1 MEPIERIRIVGAG
14 AMGRGIAQVAATAG
28 YRVELTD
35 ANAASVPA
43 ALEFVA
49 AMIQR
54 SVDKGKR
61 DADEAA
67 AILARLTAG
76 TAPTAPGADIDLVI
90 EAVVESL
97 PVKQAIFA
105 ELETATPN
113 AVLASNTSSLSITA
127 IASTLHDPARMIG
140 LHFFNPVPLMA
151 LVEVVPGLR
160 TTPELVDTATSF
172 VTRLGHT
179 PILARDTPGFLVNHL
194 GRALPSE
201 SLAILSEQIAAPADI
216 DRIVRDTLGLRMG
229 PFELMDLTGLDVSH
243 TVMETVSAGF
253 YGDPRLRPSPIAAA
267 RVAAGLLGRK
277 TGEGFYRYRDGAPVL
292 PAEPEITPDALATP
306 VHVHDHPDF
315 AAALR
320 RSGATVL
327 DSPDA
332 DAVSLVLPVGQPTY
346 RVTARYGLD
355 PARTLGI
362 DPLGLDR
369 RRLTVIVPGSVDPL
383 VAAPALRVL
392 AAAGY
397 TPTPTADGTAPVA
410 QRILAAIVNLSC
422 ALAEHGIGTPED
434 IDRGARLGLGYPLG
448 PLELG
453 ESVGAERVTAILD
466 GLYAYTRDPRYRA
479 STWLRTRAEQP
490 IPLHTVGTRPED
502 LLTNRGTDVRSL

>member
-35 ANAASVPA
+35 ADAAAVPS

-76 TAPTAPGADIDLVI
+76 AAPTAPADDIDLVI
-90 EAVVESL
+90 EAVVEKL

-127 IASTLHDPARMIG
+127 IASALHDPTRLIG
-140 LHFFNPVPLMA
+140 LHFFNPVPLMS
-151 LVEVVPGLR
+151 LVEIVPGLR
-160 TTPELVDTATSF
+160 TAPELIDTATAF
-172 VTRLGHT
+172 VDRIGHT

-201 SLAILSEQIAAPADI
+201 ALAILSEQIASPADI

-243 TVMETVSAGF
+243 PVMETVSAGF

-267 RVAAGLLGRK
+267 RVAGGLLGRK
-277 TGEGFYRYRDGAPVL
+277 TGEGFYRYQDGAPLL
-292 PAEPEITPDALATP
+292 PAEPDITPDADATP
-306 VHVHDHPDF
+306 VHVHNHPDF

-320 RSGATVL
+320 RAGATVL
-327 DSPDA
+327 ESPSA
-332 DAVSLVLPVGQPTY
+332 EAVSLVLPIGEPTY
-346 RVTARYGLD
+346 RLAARYGLD

-369 RRLTVIVPGSVDPL
+369 SRLTVVVPTAADPL
-383 VAAPALRVL
+383 ATAPALRLL

-410 QRILAAIVNLSC
+410 QRILGAIVNLSC

-453 ESVGAERVTAILD
+453 ESVGTERVTAILD
-466 GLYAYTRDPRYRA
+466 GLYAYTRDPRYRV
-479 STWLRTRAEQP
+479 SSWLRSRSEQR
-490 IPLHTVGTRPED
+490 IPLHTKGTRPED
-502 LLTNRGTDVRSL
+502 LLTNRGTDVRSR

>member
-1 MEPIERIRIVGAG
+1 MEPIERIRVVGAG
-14 AMGRGIAQVAATAG
+14 AMGRGIAQIAATAG
-28 YRVELTD
+28 YLVELTD
-35 ANAASVPA
+35 ADDDAVPA

-49 AMIQR
+49 TMIQR

-76 TAPTAPGADIDLVI
+76 SAPTAPSSDIDLVI
-90 EAVVESL
+90 EAVVEKL

-127 IASTLHDPARMIG
+127 IASALRDPARLIG
-140 LHFFNPVPLMA
+140 LHFFNPVPLMS
-151 LVEVVPGLR
+151 LVEIVPGLR
-160 TTPELVDTATSF
+160 TAPELVDTATAF
-172 VTRLGHT
+172 VARSGHT
-179 PILARDTPGFLVNHL
+179 PILARDTPGFLVNHI

-201 SLAILSEQIAAPADI
+201 ALAILSEQIASPADI
-216 DRIVRDTLGLRMG
+216 DRIVRETLGLRMG

-243 TVMETVSAGF
+243 PVMETVSAGF

-277 TGEGFYRYRDGAPVL
+277 TGEGFYRYRDGAPLL
-292 PAEPEITPDALATP
+292 PAEPDITPDAEATP
-306 VHVHDHPDF
+306 VHVHNHPDF

-320 RSGATVL
+320 RAGATVL
-327 DSPDA
+327 ESPSA
-332 DAVSLVLPVGQPTY
+332 EAISLVLPIGEPTY
-346 RVTARYGLD
+346 RLAARYGLD

-369 RRLTVIVPGSVDPL
+369 GRLTVVVPAAADPL
-383 VAAPALRVL
+383 ATAPALRVL

-410 QRILAAIVNLSC
+410 QRILGAIVNLSC

-453 ESVGAERVTAILD
+453 ESVGAERITAILD
-466 GLYAYTRDPRYRA
+466 GLYAYTRDPRYRV
-479 STWLRTRAEQP
+479 SSWLRTRAEQR
-490 IPLHTVGTRPED
+490 IPLHAKGTRPED
-502 LLTNRGTDVRSL
+502 LLTNRGTDVRSR

>member
-1 MEPIERIRIVGAG
+1 MKPIERIRIVGAG

-35 ANAASVPA
+35 TDDAAVHA

-49 AMIQR
+49 SMIQR

-61 DADEAA
+61 SADEGE

-76 TAPTAPGADIDLVI
+76 AAPTAPAADIDLVI
-90 EAVVESL
+90 EAVVEKL

-127 IASTLHDPARMIG
+127 IASALHDPARLIG
-140 LHFFNPVPLMA
+140 LHFFNPVPLMS

-160 TTPELVDTATSF
+160 TAPELIYTATSF

-201 SLAILSEQIAAPADI
+201 ALAILSEQVASPADI

-243 TVMETVSAGF
+243 PVMETVSAGF
-253 YGDPRLRPSPIAAA
+253 YGDPRLRPSPIAAT

-277 TGEGFYRYRDGAPVL
+277 TGEGFYRYLDGAPVL
-292 PAEPEITPDALATP
+292 PAEPEIPPDAEATP
-306 VHVHDHPDF
+306 VHVHNHPDF

-327 DSPDA
+327 ETPSA
-332 DAVSLVLPVGQPTY
+332 EAVSLVLPIGEPTY
-346 RVTARYGLD
+346 RVAARYGLD

-362 DPLGLDR
+362 DPLVIDR
-369 RRLTVIVPGSVDPL
+369 RRLTVIVPGAVDPA

-397 TPTPTADGTAPVA
+397 IPTPTADVTAPVA

-453 ESVGAERVTAILD
+453 ESAGTERVTAILD
-466 GLYAYTRDPRYRA
+466 GLYAYTRDPRYRV
-479 STWLRTRAEQP
+479 STWLRARAEQR
-490 IPLHTVGTRPED
+490 IPLHTRGARPED
-502 LLTNRGTDVRSL
+502 LLPNRGTDVRSR